1 MGSINCLRTLRGG
14 APQNKTRQINTEVEK
29 TLANLNKQTNKGKMK
44 NEKSML
50 IIKRT
55 LHTTLAKKY
64 EKENEWNGSLL

>member
-29 TLANLNKQTNKGKMK
+29 NLANLNKKKKK

>member
-29 TLANLNKQTNKGKMK
+29 NLANLNKKKKGKMK

-64 EKENEWNGSLL
+64 EKENE